1 MALRNRGKIKWNSA
15 LLFPEHVA
23 MLREIR
29 KDEERI
35 SDECPIE
42 ELEQKMLIAMEH
54 TYTVKLRVWDCGL

>member
-1 MALRNRGKIKWNSA
+1 
-15 LLFPEHVA
+15 

-54 TYTVKLRVWDCGL
+54 TYTVKLKVWDCGL